1 MPNNNSIFQ
10 NRADKREI
18 EGTKTSGGREK
29 ASVALYETQ
38 DF

>member
-1 MPNNNSIFQ
+1 MPYNNSIFQ
-10 NRADKREI
+10 NRENKREI

-38 DF
+38 DI

>member
-1 MPNNNSIFQ
+1 MPYNNSIFQ

-18 EGTKTSGGREK
+18 EGTKTSGGCEK
-29 ASVALYETQ
+29 ASVALYETH

>member
-1 MPNNNSIFQ
+1 MPYNNFTFQ
-10 NRADKREI
+10 NIEDKREI

-29 ASVALYETQ
+29 ACVALYETQ